1 MMASITVVVPAY
13 NEEEAV
19 EGTLRGLVRTLK
31 ADTGNEYHVVVVN
44 DGSRDETGAILD
56 RIKGELGI
64 EVIHSP
70 ENQGYGASL
79 KRGFARRKTDYLFSF
94 DADGQ
99 HTASDIPMMV
109 PELAMYDAVIGIR
122 PGLKGSPIWRTPGRW
137 CMARLVNYLC
147 ARKIPDFNC
156 GLRGFR
162 RETLEEIEYLCAYG
176 FSFSATSTMALFSTH
191 ANVKFVPVKVA
202 ERKGKS
208 SVTAGT
214 GMQTLLLIVT
224 SMMRF
229 SPLKIF
235 LPASAAC
242 FLAGSGFLVH
252 DLYYR
257 NISDSCV
264 FMFVTGVE
272 FFLIGLVADQIA
284 HLRKEKG

>member
-1 MMASITVVVPAY
+1 MASITVVVPAY

-19 EGTLRGLVRTLK
+19 EATVTGLAERLK
-31 ADTGNEYHVVVVN
+31 ADKGNEYHVVVVN
-44 DGSRDETGAILD
+44 DGSTDKTGDILD
-56 RIKGELGI
+56 GIKKKLGI

-79 KRGFARRKTDYLFSF
+79 KRGFARRETDYLFSF

-99 HTASDIPMMV
+99 HSADDIPMMV
-109 PELAMYDAVIGIR
+109 PHLASYDAVIGIR
-122 PGLKGSPIWRTPGRW
+122 PGLRGSPIWRTPGKW
-137 CMARLVNYLC
+137 FLARLVNYLC

-162 RETLEEIEYLCAYG
+162 RETLESIEHQCAYG
-176 FSFSATSTMALFSTH
+176 FSFSATSTMALYSTH
-191 ANVKFVPVKVA
+191 ANVKFVPVKVS

-208 SVTAGT
+208 SVTPGT

-229 SPLKIF
+229 SPLRIF
-235 LPASAAC
+235 LPTATMFILVGA
-242 FLAGSGFLVH
+242 GFLVH
-252 DLYYR
+252 DLIHR
-257 NISDSCV
+257 NISDTCG
-264 FMFVTGVE
+264 MMLVTGVE

-284 HLRKEKG
+284 HLRKEK